1 MQGRHTGGEHG
12 GRMASRGNGT
22 GQKSLE
28 YMSLYSRL
36 LESGITRALVDDS
49 NHQLTGRQARSSCS

>member
-1 MQGRHTGGEHG
+1 
-12 GRMASRGNGT
+12 MASRGNGM

-36 LESGITRALVDDS
+36 LESGITRALVHDS